1 MGLRDKLEKPGEGS
15 ILSKHDGATPSIN
28 GLATD
33 ASELQNAYSL
43 SGENFSLVNSQFQ
56 NYEDGAVNI
65 LPPPSILDI
74 DGIKP
79 KGALRVSGYGRM
91 NNSFEKGTYLN
102 NLPE

>member
-1 MGLRDKLEKPGEGS
+1 MGLLDKLTKPGEGS

-33 ASELQNAYSL
+33 ASELHYTYSL
-43 SGENFSLVNSQFQ
+43 SGKNFSLVNSQFQ

-65 LPPPSILDI
+65 LPPQSI
-74 DGIKP
+74 
-79 KGALRVSGYGRM
+79 SGYGQM

-102 NLPE
+102 SLPE

>member
-1 MGLRDKLEKPGEGS
+1 MGLLDKLTKPGQGS
-15 ILSKHDGATPSIN
+15 DLSKYDGATPSTN

-33 ASELQNAYSL
+33 ASELHNTYSL
-43 SGENFSLVNSQFQ
+43 TGKNFSLVNSQFQ

-65 LPPPSILDI
+65 LPPPSQLDI
-74 DGIKP
+74 DGIDP

>member
-1 MGLRDKLEKPGEGS
+1 MGLLDKLTKPGEGS

-65 LPPPSILDI
+65 L
-74 DGIKP
+74 
-79 KGALRVSGYGRM
+79 
-91 NNSFEKGTYLN
+91 
-102 NLPE
+102 